1 MGEYGKKLESGNMGK
16 REKRQH
22 SIREGEGKE
31 EDVKGFSKMEEES
44 RRADQWGGEASFG
57 SEWSIL

>member
-1 MGEYGKKLESGNMGK
+1 MGEYGKKLESGSMDK

-22 SIREGEGKE
+22 SIREGEGE
-31 EDVKGFSKMEEES
+31 GEDVKGFSKTEEES
-44 RRADQWGGEASFG
+44 RRADQWGGEASLG